1 MKVRFSL
8 ATALV
13 VACFAFQAGAGQ
25 TEQQPFGYNALVKV
39 CTETRQDDRLGLKN
53 ALKEHRIK
61 IQTAVDKVVCNG
73 MPLISFARAEQ
84 SFKVA
89 KMLAPYDRKGEG
101 HVDIKDIAA
110 PN

>member
-1 MKVRFSL
+1 MKARFTL

-13 VACFAFQAGAGQ
+13 VTCFAFQAGAGQ
-25 TEQQPFGYNALVKV
+25 FEQQSYGYTAVVKI

-53 ALKEHRIK
+53 VLKENRIK

-73 MPLISFARAEQ
+73 LPLISFARAEQ
-84 SFKVA
+84 SFNVA
-89 KMLAPYDRKGEG
+89 RMLAPYDRSGEG
-101 HVDIKDIAA
+101 HVNIKDIAA